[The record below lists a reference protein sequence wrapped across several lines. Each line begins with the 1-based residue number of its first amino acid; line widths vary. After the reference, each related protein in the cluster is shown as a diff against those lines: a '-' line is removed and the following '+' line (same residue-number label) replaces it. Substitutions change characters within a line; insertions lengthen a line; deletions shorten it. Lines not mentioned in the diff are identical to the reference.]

1 MTVKVPRKA
10 VADEVGSWKKVL
22 GTATDDKGTGVAG
35 ASVLAIEKR
44 TGGWYFFKATTKTW
58 LKAATKAKAW
68 KRAKA
73 VAAKVD
79 AKGAWVARLPGLRKG
94 TLFVRATATDV
105 AGNVSAPVT
114 RKAVLTV
121 A

>member
-1 MTVKVPRKA
+1 M
-10 VADEVGSWKKVL
+10 L

-73 VAAKVD
+73 VAANVD

-94 TLFVRATATDV
+94 KLFVRATATDV